1 ALEKKAD
8 GILANGIPFMEKA
21 NSIKEEVDGL
31 NILMQMYKRMK
42 MLDKAEGVLN
52 RLDELEAAGGAN

>member
-1 ALEKKAD
+1 
-8 GILANGIPFMEKA
+8 MEKA